1 DYYCQSFD
9 STLSAHVF

>member
-9 STLSAHVF
+9 GGSSVLF

>member
-9 STLSAHVF
+9 SSIWVF

>member
-9 STLSAHVF
+9 GSNYLVF

>member
-9 STLSAHVF
+9 GGNNLLF

>member
-9 STLSAHVF
+9 SSGFWVF

>member
-9 STLSAHVF
+9 SSGNALLF